1 MKMIV
6 KKIVL
11 LFLALLCFVAV
22 VAGGAWCSAQRDSSP
37 CAEVQI
43 AVKDSLERQFVDAD
57 ELASYLRRHRLYP
70 LGLSMESVDCQAIE
84 CCLQEHE
91 MVRKVECYKS
101 SFGTVFVDVT
111 QRVPVLS
118 VVANDG
124 SYYVDSDRRVMP
136 VRKQIDMDVP
146 VFRGVVGPRAAT
158 EEYYDFV
165 LWLRDN
171 HYWDSRIRTIH
182 VKHPKYL
189 VLNQEGQKARIVL
202 GTLDGYAD
210 KLGRL
215 QKLYTKGLDKIGY
228 PDYSEYDLRFEGQ
241 VVGRK

>member
-1 MKMIV
+1 MKRMV

-11 LFLALLCFVAV
+11 LSVAILCCVAV
-22 VAGGAWCSAQRDSSP
+22 VWGGAWCSAQRDSSP

-43 AVKDSLERQFVDAD
+43 VVKDSLERQFVDAD

-70 LGLSMESVDCQAIE
+70 LGLSMESVDCHAIE
-84 CCLQEHE
+84 CCLQGHE

-101 SFGTVFVDVT
+101 SFGTVCVDVT

-136 VRKQIDMDVP
+136 VRKQIDVDVT

-171 HYWDSRIRTIH
+171 HYLCSYGERFNQPYQQYIEQGLFTMKQNVFSVDGEMRTRNTTK
-182 VKHPKYL
+182 VTGK
-189 VLNQEGQKARIVL
+189 GQIYFINKF
-202 GTLDGYAD
+202 
-210 KLGRL
+210 
-215 QKLYTKGLDKIGY
+215 IGQ
-228 PDYSEYDLRFEGQ
+228 S
-241 VVGRK
+241 